1 MRNGGTMDTLDRFS
15 INNIRKEYLNFFKS
29 KGHMTEQ
36 SFSLI
41 PKNDKSLLLIGA
53 GMAPLKK
60 YFTGAETPPSKR
72 MATCQKCVR
81 TGDIDNVGLTARHLT
96 FFEMLG
102 NFSFGDYFKNEAIAW
117 AWELLTDV
125 LKIDANR
132 LWVTVYEDDDE
143 AAEIWHNSV
152 GIPRERIVRLGKDDN
167 FWELEVGPSGPCS
180 EIYYDTGADRGCG
193 SPDCKPGCDCN
204 RYIEIWNLV
213 FTQFDKDEQGVYHP
227 LPNPNID
234 TGMGLERVA
243 SVLQGKPTVYD
254 VEPLI
259 SIIYKVEEI
268 SKVTYGV
275 DKKKDTS
282 MKIIC
287 DHSRAATF
295 MIGDGVIPSN
305 EGRGY
310 VLRRLIRRAIR
321 QGKSLG
327 IHSEFLTKTVKVV
340 IDNWKEAYP
349 QLAEKE
355 SYILKVVQLEEEKF
369 KTTIDQGLELLMKEL
384 ETMKGTDKKVFD
396 GSVAFKLYDTYG
408 FPSELTEEILV
419 ENGFEF
425 DKKQFQSIMEE
436 HRQMAREA
444 RGKTGSSGWK
454 DEEFNIDT
462 EKTIFTGYEKLCDTA
477 EVVAIIVDQEQVN
490 TISEGQSGIVVLD
503 KTPFYGESGG
513 QTGDS
518 GKFTADGMEAEVT
531 DTKKFHKSIFL
542 HETTILNG
550 SISVGDKISAEVN
563 TDQRKNTAK
572 NHTCTHI
579 LHKVLKEMLGD
590 HVNQAG
596 SYVSKERL
604 RFDYTHFEAVDH
616 ETLREIERR
625 VNEAIL
631 EDYEVNTDVL
641 NIEEARKSGAT
652 ALFDEKYEDVVRV
665 VSVGDFSKELCGGT
679 HIDETAKIGLF
690 KIISEGGI
698 ASGIRRIEAITGRT
712 AIEYLNDLVK
722 ITDEVCAAMKTNKE
736 ELPSKVNALKKETKD
751 KEKEIQKL
759 NNEILK
765 KSMDQILD
773 QFEEINGIKLFALK
787 LKDKDANSLREIAD
801 KIKDKNESCAIIL
814 SSDLGD
820 KVLFV
825 SSVTKDL
832 NGRGI
837 QAGNIVKAAALV
849 AGGGGGGRPDFAQAG
864 GKNPE
869 KIDEAIE
876 AVKELLRSM

>member
-1 MRNGGTMDTLDRFS
+1 MDKQDRFS

-29 KGHMTEQ
+29 KGHLTEQ

-60 YFTGAETPPSKR
+60 YFTGAEVPPAKR

-81 TGDIDNVGLTARHLT
+81 TGDVENVGLTARHLT

-102 NFSFGDYFKNEAIAW
+102 NFSFGDYFKEEAVEW

-125 LKIDANR
+125 LKIDKDR
-132 LWVTVYEDDDE
+132 LWVTVYLEDDE
-143 AAEIWHNSV
+143 AENIWHTKV
-152 GIPRERIVRLGKDDN
+152 GIPMERIVRLGKDDN

-180 EIYYDTGADRGCG
+180 EIYYDTGDTRGCG

-243 SVLQGKPTVYD
+243 AVLQDKPTVFD

-259 SIIYKVEEI
+259 FIVNKVSGICSIP
-268 SKVTYGV
+268 YGQNKQS
-275 DKKKDTS
+275 DIA

-321 QGKSLG
+321 KGKSLG
-327 IHSEFLTKTVKVV
+327 IHNEFLTKTAKVV

-349 QLAEKE
+349 ELSEKE
-355 SYILKVVQLEEEKF
+355 SYILKVVSLEEERF
-369 KTTIDQGLELLMKEL
+369 KITIDQGLELLMKEIQIL
-384 ETMKGTDKKVFD
+384 KETNKKELD
-396 GSVAFKLYDTYG
+396 GKVAFKLYDTYG
-408 FPSELTEEILV
+408 FPSELTEEILK
-419 ENGFEF
+419 ENGFSLNKE
-425 DKKQFQSIMEE
+425 QFNEVMEE
-436 HRQMAREA
+436 HRQMARDA
-444 RGKTGSSGWK
+444 RKSTGASGWK
-454 DEEFNIDT
+454 ENDFTLNTD
-462 EKTIFTGYEKLCDTA
+462 KTIFAGYNNLEELS
-477 EVVAIIVDQEQVN
+477 EVIAIVAGSEQVN
-490 TISEGQSGIVVLD
+490 TINEGQAGIVVLD
-503 KTPFYGESGG
+503 KTPFYAEGGG
-513 QTGDS
+513 QTGDT
-518 GKFTADGMEAEVT
+518 GEFIADGMLSNVT
-531 DTKKFHKSIFL
+531 DTKKFNHDIYL
-542 HETTILNG
+542 HETSVVKG
-550 SISVGDKISAEVN
+550 SISVGDTITAKVN
-563 TDQRKNTAK
+563 ADKRKNTAK
-572 NHTCTHI
+572 NHTCTHL
-579 LHKVLKEMLGD
+579 LHKVLKQMLGD

-596 SYVSKERL
+596 SYVSEDRL

-616 ETLREIERR
+616 ETLKEIEKR

-631 EDYEVNTDVL
+631 SDYLVKTDVL
-641 NIEEARKSGAT
+641 SMEEAKKTGAT
-652 ALFDEKYEDVVRV
+652 ALFDEKYEEMVRV

-679 HIDETAKIGLF
+679 HIDETAKIGMF
-690 KIISEGGI
+690 KIISEGSI
-698 ASGIRRIEAITGRT
+698 ASGVRRIEAITGRA
-712 AIEYLNDLVK
+712 AINYLQELDKL
-722 ITDEVCAAMKTNKE
+722 TDELSISMKTTKD
-736 ELPSKVNALKKETKD
+736 ELLSKVNLLKKEAKD

-765 KSMDQILD
+765 CNISEFLD
-773 QFEEINGIKLFALK
+773 KYEEINGIKLFALVF
-787 LKDKDANSLREIAD
+787 KDKDANSLREIAD
-801 KIKDKNESCAIIL
+801 RIKDRNESCAVIL
-814 SSDLGD
+814 ASDLGD

-825 SSVTKDL
+825 SAVTKDL
-832 NGRGI
+832 VKSGI
-837 QAGNIVKAAALV
+837 HAGNMVKEAALI

-864 GKNPE
+864 GKSPE
-869 KIDEAIE
+869 KIDEAIN
-876 AVKELLRSM
+876 AVRKQISQEYSN

>member
-1 MRNGGTMDTLDRFS
+1 MDKQDRFS

-29 KGHMTEQ
+29 KGHLTEQ

-60 YFTGAETPPSKR
+60 YFTGAEVPPAKR

-81 TGDIDNVGLTARHLT
+81 TGDVENVGLTARHLT

-102 NFSFGDYFKNEAIAW
+102 NFSFGDYFKEEAVEW

-125 LKIDANR
+125 LKIDKDR
-132 LWVTVYEDDDE
+132 LWVTVYLEDDE
-143 AAEIWHNSV
+143 AENIWHTKV
-152 GIPRERIVRLGKDDN
+152 GIPMERIVRLGKDDN

-180 EIYYDTGADRGCG
+180 EIYYDTGDTRGCG

-243 SVLQGKPTVYD
+243 AVLQDKPTVFD
-254 VEPLI
+254 VEPLNFI
-259 SIIYKVEEI
+259 VNKVSEICSIP
-268 SKVTYGV
+268 YGQNKQS
-275 DKKKDTS
+275 DIA

-321 QGKSLG
+321 KGKSLG
-327 IHSEFLTKTVKVV
+327 IHNEFLTKTAKVV

-349 QLAEKE
+349 ELSEKE
-355 SYILKVVQLEEEKF
+355 SYILKVVSLEEERF
-369 KTTIDQGLELLMKEL
+369 KITIDQGLELLMKEIQIL
-384 ETMKGTDKKVFD
+384 KETNKKELD
-396 GSVAFKLYDTYG
+396 GKVAFKLYDTYG
-408 FPSELTEEILV
+408 FPSELTEEILK
-419 ENGFEF
+419 ENGFSLNKE
-425 DKKQFQSIMEE
+425 QFNEVMEE
-436 HRQMAREA
+436 HRQMARDA
-444 RGKTGSSGWK
+444 RKSTGASGWK
-454 DEEFNIDT
+454 ENDFTLNTD
-462 EKTIFTGYEKLCDTA
+462 KTIFAGYNNLEELSEVIA
-477 EVVAIIVDQEQVN
+477 VVAGSEQVN
-490 TISEGQSGIVVLD
+490 TINEGQAGIVVLD
-503 KTPFYGESGG
+503 KTPFYAEGGG
-513 QTGDS
+513 QTGDT
-518 GKFTADGMEAEVT
+518 GEFIADGMLSNVT
-531 DTKKFHKSIFL
+531 DTKKFNHDIYL
-542 HETTILNG
+542 HETSVVKG
-550 SISVGDKISAEVN
+550 SISVGDTITAKVN
-563 TDQRKNTAK
+563 ADKRKNTAK
-572 NHTCTHI
+572 NHTCTHL
-579 LHKVLKEMLGD
+579 LHKVLKQMLGD

-596 SYVSKERL
+596 SYVSEDRL

-616 ETLREIERR
+616 ETLKEIEKR

-631 EDYEVNTDVL
+631 SDYLVKTDVL
-641 NIEEARKSGAT
+641 SMEEAKKTGAT
-652 ALFDEKYEDVVRV
+652 ALFDEKYEEMVRV

-679 HIDETAKIGLF
+679 HIDETAKIGMF
-690 KIISEGGI
+690 KIISEGSI
-698 ASGIRRIEAITGRT
+698 ASGVRRIEAITGRA
-712 AIEYLNDLVK
+712 AINYLQELDKL
-722 ITDEVCAAMKTNKE
+722 TDELSISMKTTKD
-736 ELPSKVNALKKETKD
+736 ELISKVNLLKKEAKD

-765 KSMDQILD
+765 CNISEFLD
-773 QFEEINGIKLFALK
+773 KYEEINGIKLFALVF
-787 LKDKDANSLREIAD
+787 KDKDANSLREIAD
-801 KIKDKNESCAIIL
+801 RIKDRNESCAVIL
-814 SSDLGD
+814 ASDLGD

-825 SSVTKDL
+825 SAVTKDL
-832 NGRGI
+832 VKSGI
-837 QAGNIVKAAALV
+837 HAGNMVKEAALI

-864 GKNPE
+864 GKFPE
-869 KIDEAIE
+869 KIDEAIN
-876 AVKELLRSM
+876 AVRKQISQEYSN

>member
-1 MRNGGTMDTLDRFS
+1 MDKLDRFS

-29 KGHMTEQ
+29 KGHLTEQ

-41 PKNDKSLLLIGA
+41 PKNDKSLLLVGA

-60 YFTGAETPPSKR
+60 YFTGAEVPPSKR

-102 NFSFGDYFKNEAIAW
+102 NFSFGDYFKEEAIVW

-125 LKIDANR
+125 LKIDKDR
-132 LWVTVYEDDDE
+132 LWVTVYLEDDE
-143 AAEIWHNSV
+143 AEQIWHKKV
-152 GIPRERIVRLGKDDN
+152 GIPMERIVRLGKDDN

-180 EIYYDTGADRGCG
+180 EIYYDTGADRGCD
-193 SPDCKPGCDCN
+193 SSDCKPGCDCN

-243 SVLQGKPTVYD
+243 SVLQDKPTVFD

-259 SIIYKVEEI
+259 QIIKKVEEI
-268 SKVTYGV
+268 SDLKYGL
-275 DKKKDTS
+275 DNKYDTA

-327 IHSEFLTKTVKVV
+327 IHNEFLTKTVKLV
-340 IDNWKEAYP
+340 IDNWEEAYP
-349 QLAEKE
+349 ALAEKE
-355 SYILKVVQLEEEKF
+355 NYILKVVKLEEERF
-369 KTTIDQGLELLMKEL
+369 KITIDQGLELLMKEIQTL
-384 ETMKGTDKKVFD
+384 KDNNEKVLD
-396 GSVAFKLYDTYG
+396 GKSAFKLYDTYG
-408 FPSELTEEILV
+408 FPSELTEEILN
-419 ENGFEF
+419 ENNLSLNKE
-425 DKKQFQSIMEE
+425 QLLTVMEE
-436 HRQMAREA
+436 HRQMARDA
-444 RGKTGSSGWK
+444 RRSTGASGWK
-454 DEEFNIDT
+454 DNDFTLEVD
-462 EKTIFTGYEKLCDTA
+462 KTKFTGYNNLTDSA
-477 EVVAIIVDQEQVN
+477 EVIAIIVDSEQVN
-490 TISEGQSGIVVLD
+490 TIEEGQSGIIVLD
-503 KTPFYGESGG
+503 KTPFYAEGGG
-513 QTGDS
+513 QNGDTGE
-518 GKFTADGMEAEVT
+518 FIADGMTAIVT
-531 DTKKFHKSIFL
+531 DTKKFNNSIYL
-542 HETTILNG
+542 HETNIVNG
-550 SISVGDKISAEVN
+550 SISVGDKLTANVN
-563 TDQRKNTAK
+563 KDQRKNTAK

-579 LHKVLKEMLGD
+579 LHKVLKEVLGQ

-596 SYVSKERL
+596 SYVSEDRL

-616 ETLREIERR
+616 ETLKEIENK

-631 EDYEVNTDVL
+631 ADYQVNT
-641 NIEEARKSGAT
+641 NILSIDQARNSGAM
-652 ALFDEKYEDVVRV
+652 ALFDEKYEDMVRV
-665 VSVGDFSKELCGGT
+665 VSVGDYSKELCGGT

-690 KIISEGGI
+690 KILSEGSI
-698 ASGIRRIEAITGRT
+698 ASGVRRIEAITGRK
-712 AIEYLNDLVK
+712 AIEYLNDLNNL
-722 ITDEVCAAMKTNKE
+722 TDELSISMKTTKE
-736 ELPSKVNALKKETKD
+736 DLVSKVNLLKKESKD
-751 KEKEIQKL
+751 KDKEIQKL

-765 KSMDQILD
+765 NNISQILD
-773 QFEEINGIKLFALK
+773 KYEEINGIKLFAIK
-787 LKDKDANSLREIAD
+787 FINKDANSLREIAD
-801 KIKDKNESCAIIL
+801 KIKDKNESCAVIL
-814 SSDLGD
+814 ASDLGD

-825 SSVTKDL
+825 AAVTKDL
-832 NGRGI
+832 VEKGI
-837 QAGNIVKAAALV
+837 HAGNMVKIAASI

-864 GKNPE
+864 GKNPG
-869 KIDEAIE
+869 KIDEALE
-876 AVKELLRSM
+876 AVKKQISINK

>member
-1 MRNGGTMDTLDRFS
+1 MDKQDRFS

-29 KGHMTEQ
+29 KGHLTEQ

-60 YFTGAETPPSKR
+60 YFTGAEVPPAKR

-81 TGDIDNVGLTARHLT
+81 TGDVENVGLTARHLT

-102 NFSFGDYFKNEAIAW
+102 NFSFGDYFKEEAVEW

-125 LKIDANR
+125 LKIDKDR
-132 LWVTVYEDDDE
+132 LWVTVYLEDDE
-143 AAEIWHNSV
+143 AENIWHTKV
-152 GIPRERIVRLGKDDN
+152 GIPMERIVRLGKDDN

-180 EIYYDTGADRGCG
+180 EIYYDTGDTRGCG

-243 SVLQGKPTVYD
+243 AVLQDKPTVFD
-254 VEPLI
+254 VEPLNFI
-259 SIIYKVEEI
+259 VNKVSEICSIP
-268 SKVTYGV
+268 YGQNKQS
-275 DKKKDTS
+275 DIA

-321 QGKSLG
+321 KGKSLG
-327 IHSEFLTKTVKVV
+327 IHNEFLTKTAKVV

-349 QLAEKE
+349 ELSEKE
-355 SYILKVVQLEEEKF
+355 SYILKVVSLEEERF
-369 KTTIDQGLELLMKEL
+369 KITIDQGLELLMKEIQIL
-384 ETMKGTDKKVFD
+384 KETNKKELD
-396 GSVAFKLYDTYG
+396 GKVAFKLYDTYG
-408 FPSELTEEILV
+408 FPSELTEEILK
-419 ENGFEF
+419 ENGFSLNKE
-425 DKKQFQSIMEE
+425 QFNEVMEE
-436 HRQMAREA
+436 HRQMARDA
-444 RGKTGSSGWK
+444 RKSTGASGWK
-454 DEEFNIDT
+454 ENDFTLNTD
-462 EKTIFTGYEKLCDTA
+462 KTIFAGYNNLEELSEVIA
-477 EVVAIIVDQEQVN
+477 VVAGSEQVN
-490 TISEGQSGIVVLD
+490 TINEGQAGIVVLD
-503 KTPFYGESGG
+503 KTPFYAEGGG
-513 QTGDS
+513 QTGDT
-518 GKFTADGMEAEVT
+518 GEFIADGMLSNVT
-531 DTKKFHKSIFL
+531 DTKKFNHDIYL
-542 HETTILNG
+542 HETSVVKG
-550 SISVGDKISAEVN
+550 SISVGDTITAKVN
-563 TDQRKNTAK
+563 ADKRKNTAK
-572 NHTCTHI
+572 NHTCTHL
-579 LHKVLKEMLGD
+579 LHKVLKQMLGD

-596 SYVSKERL
+596 SYVSEDRL

-616 ETLREIERR
+616 ETLKEIEKR

-631 EDYEVNTDVL
+631 SDYLVKTDVL
-641 NIEEARKSGAT
+641 SMEEAKKTGAT
-652 ALFDEKYEDVVRV
+652 ALFDEKYEEMVRV

-679 HIDETAKIGLF
+679 HIDETAKIGMF
-690 KIISEGGI
+690 KIISEGSI
-698 ASGIRRIEAITGRT
+698 ASGVRRIEAITGRA
-712 AIEYLNDLVK
+712 AINYLQELDKL
-722 ITDEVCAAMKTNKE
+722 TDELSISMKTTKD
-736 ELPSKVNALKKETKD
+736 ELISKVNLLKKEAKD

-765 KSMDQILD
+765 CNISEFLD
-773 QFEEINGIKLFALK
+773 KYEEINGIKLFALVF
-787 LKDKDANSLREIAD
+787 KDKDANSLREIAD
-801 KIKDKNESCAIIL
+801 RIKDRNESCAVIL
-814 SSDLGD
+814 ASDLGD

-825 SSVTKDL
+825 SAVTKDL
-832 NGRGI
+832 VKSGI
-837 QAGNIVKAAALV
+837 HAGNMVKEAALI

-864 GKNPE
+864 GKSPE
-869 KIDEAIE
+869 KIDEAIN
-876 AVKELLRSM
+876 AVRKQISQEYSN

>member
-29 KGHMTEQ
+29 KGHLTEQ

-152 GIPRERIVRLGKDDN
+152 GIPKERIVRLGKDDN

-384 ETMKGTDKKVFD
+384 EAMKGTDKKVFD

-425 DKKQFQSIMEE
+425 DKNQFKSIMEE

-444 RGKTGSSGWK
+444 RSKTGSSGWK

-477 EVVAIIVDQEQVN
+477 EVVAIVVDQEQVN
-490 TISEGQSGIVVLD
+490 TISEGQCGIVVLD

-518 GKFTADGMEAEVT
+518 GKLFAEGMEASVT
-531 DTKKFHKSIFL
+531 DTKKFKKSIFL
-542 HETTILNG
+542 HETTVLKG
-550 SISVGDKISAEVN
+550 SISVGDKISADVN

-596 SYVSKERL
+596 SYVSKDRL

-631 EDYEVNTDVL
+631 EDYKVNTDVL
-641 NIEEARKSGAT
+641 NIEEARNSGAT
-652 ALFDEKYEDVVRV
+652 ALFDEKYEEVVRV

-679 HIDETAKIGLF
+679 HIDETSKIGMF

-722 ITDEVCAAMKTNKE
+722 ITDEVCAAMKTSKE
-736 ELPSKVNALKKETKD
+736 ELPSKVNALKKESKD

-773 QFEEINGIKLFALK
+773 QYEEINGIKLFALK

-832 NGRGI
+832 NAKGI

-876 AVKELLRSM
+876 AVKEQLRNK

>member
-1 MRNGGTMDTLDRFS
+1 MDKQDRFS

-29 KGHMTEQ
+29 KGHLTEQ

-60 YFTGAETPPSKR
+60 YFTGAEVPPAKR

-81 TGDIDNVGLTARHLT
+81 TGDVENVGLTARHLT

-102 NFSFGDYFKNEAIAW
+102 NFSFGDYFKEEAVEW

-125 LKIDANR
+125 LKIDKDR
-132 LWVTVYEDDDE
+132 LWVTVYLEDDE
-143 AAEIWHNSV
+143 AENIWHTKV
-152 GIPRERIVRLGKDDN
+152 GIPMERIVRLGKDDN

-180 EIYYDTGADRGCG
+180 EIYYDTGDTRGCG

-243 SVLQGKPTVYD
+243 AVLQDKPTVFD
-254 VEPLI
+254 VEPLNFI
-259 SIIYKVEEI
+259 VNKVSEICSIP
-268 SKVTYGV
+268 YGQNKQS
-275 DKKKDTS
+275 DIA

-321 QGKSLG
+321 KGKSLG
-327 IHSEFLTKTVKVV
+327 IHNEFLTKTAKVV

-349 QLAEKE
+349 ELSEKE
-355 SYILKVVQLEEEKF
+355 SYILKVVSLEEERF
-369 KTTIDQGLELLMKEL
+369 KITIDQGLELLMKEIQIL
-384 ETMKGTDKKVFD
+384 KETNKKELD
-396 GSVAFKLYDTYG
+396 GKVAFKLYDTYG
-408 FPSELTEEILV
+408 FPSELTEEILK
-419 ENGFEF
+419 ENGFSLNKE
-425 DKKQFQSIMEE
+425 QFNEVMEE
-436 HRQMAREA
+436 HRQMARDA
-444 RGKTGSSGWK
+444 RKSTGASGWK
-454 DEEFNIDT
+454 ENDFTLNTD
-462 EKTIFTGYEKLCDTA
+462 KTIFAGYNNLEELSEVIA
-477 EVVAIIVDQEQVN
+477 VVAGSEQVN
-490 TISEGQSGIVVLD
+490 TINEGQAGIVVLD
-503 KTPFYGESGG
+503 KTPFYAEGGG
-513 QTGDS
+513 QTGDT
-518 GKFTADGMEAEVT
+518 GEFIADGMLSNVT
-531 DTKKFHKSIFL
+531 DTKKFNHDIYL
-542 HETTILNG
+542 HETSVVKG
-550 SISVGDKISAEVN
+550 SISVGDTITAKVN
-563 TDQRKNTAK
+563 ADKRKNTAK
-572 NHTCTHI
+572 NHTCTHL
-579 LHKVLKEMLGD
+579 LHKVLKQMLGD

-596 SYVSKERL
+596 SYVSEDRL

-616 ETLREIERR
+616 ETLKEIEKR

-631 EDYEVNTDVL
+631 SDYLVKTDVL
-641 NIEEARKSGAT
+641 SMEEAKKTGAT
-652 ALFDEKYEDVVRV
+652 ALFDEKYEEMVRV

-679 HIDETAKIGLF
+679 HIDETAKIGMF
-690 KIISEGGI
+690 KIISEGSI
-698 ASGIRRIEAITGRT
+698 ASGVRRIEAITGRA
-712 AIEYLNDLVK
+712 AINYLQELDKL
-722 ITDEVCAAMKTNKE
+722 TDELSISMKTTKD
-736 ELPSKVNALKKETKD
+736 ELLSKVNLLKKEAKD

-765 KSMDQILD
+765 CNISEFLD
-773 QFEEINGIKLFALK
+773 KYEEINGIKLFALVF
-787 LKDKDANSLREIAD
+787 KDKDANSLREIAD
-801 KIKDKNESCAIIL
+801 RIKDRNESCAVIL
-814 SSDLGD
+814 ASDLGD

-825 SSVTKDL
+825 SAVTKDL
-832 NGRGI
+832 VKSGI
-837 QAGNIVKAAALV
+837 HAGNMVKEAALI

-864 GKNPE
+864 GKFPE
-869 KIDEAIE
+869 KIDEAIN
-876 AVKELLRSM
+876 AVRKQIAEMP

>member
-29 KGHMTEQ
+29 KGHLTEQ

-152 GIPRERIVRLGKDDN
+152 GIPKERIVRLGKDDN

-384 ETMKGTDKKVFD
+384 EAMKGTDKKVFD

-425 DKKQFQSIMEE
+425 DKNQFKSIMEE

-444 RGKTGSSGWK
+444 RSKTGSSGWK

-477 EVVAIIVDQEQVN
+477 EVVAIVVDQEQVN
-490 TISEGQSGIVVLD
+490 TIIEGQSGIVVLD

-518 GKFTADGMEAEVT
+518 GKFLAEGMEALVT
-531 DTKKFHKSIFL
+531 DTKKFKKSIFL
-542 HETTILNG
+542 HETTVLKG
-550 SISVGDKISAEVN
+550 SISVGDKISADVN

-596 SYVSKERL
+596 SYVSKDRL
-604 RFDYTHFEAVDH
+604 RFDYTHFEAMDH

-631 EDYEVNTDVL
+631 EDYKVNTDVL

-652 ALFDEKYEDVVRV
+652 ALFDEKYEEVVRV

-679 HIDETAKIGLF
+679 HIDETSKIGMF

-722 ITDEVCAAMKTNKE
+722 ITDEVCAAMKTSKE

-832 NGRGI
+832 NAKGI

-876 AVKELLRSM
+876 AVKEQLRNI